1 VFYTALW
8 WSSEKLEARELPDM
22 PLLAL
27 GKILILIAI
36 VALRGLGYFMHG
48 NMGVQLFIGVAGLH
62 HIIAW

>member
-1 VFYTALW
+1 L
-8 WSSEKLEARELPDM
+8 SSEKLEAEELPDM
-22 PLLAL
+22 PLLASL
-27 GKILILIAI
+27 RGKIMILIAI